1 MTSFADMRKTV
12 SGTDANAAG
21 YCAANFCGYTYGRL
35 NTVSTAAAV
44 LIFIAHILILKFT
57 G

>member
-12 SGTDANAAG
+12 YGTDANAAG

-44 LIFIAHILILKFT
+44 LIFVVHILFLKFA